1 MPRAIVVSEL
11 RTLTKVVAAFAVV
24 LLALALWGSPAWAQV
39 TSLEKT
45 GPDEVLAGEDFT
57 YAIAVRTATNPATDV
72 EVVDELPS
80 GVDLNGTLPPGCTS
94 DEALNRITVTCDLG
108 EVAANTTETITL
120 EVEAPESTGTITN
133 TAECT
138 DVALAEA
145 CADTVETEVLPAA
158 DLVITKD
165 DNPEPVDVGDNLA
178 YTLRVTNRGPQEA
191 TGVELVDDLPGNV
204 IFIELDEGENNRC
217 NLRPGQVVD
226 CALGDLGPGESTRV
240 RVLVEPEEAGTI
252 TNTARVSSNTA
263 DPRRGNNVDSVR
275 TTVEADTEPTDEE
288 TTDEETTDEE
298 TTDEETTDEE
308 TTDEETTDEET
319 TAEETTDEE
328 TSVVDG
334 QTVIIPDELS
344 DKPLPNTGGPGGIA
358 LATGCALLG
367 VGLIVNRIIR

>member
-1 MPRAIVVSEL
+1 M
-11 RTLTKVVAAFAVV
+11 
-24 LLALALWGSPAWAQV
+24 
-39 TSLEKT
+39 
-45 GPDEVLAGEDFT
+45 
-57 YAIAVRTATNPATDV
+57 
-72 EVVDELPS
+72 
-80 GVDLNGTLPPGCTS
+80 
-94 DEALNRITVTCDLG
+94 
-108 EVAANTTETITL
+108 
-120 EVEAPESTGTITN
+120 
-133 TAECT
+133 
-138 DVALAEA
+138 
-145 CADTVETEVLPAA
+145 
-158 DLVITKD
+158 ITKN

-226 CALGDLGPGESTRV
+226 CELVDLGPGESTMV

-275 TTVEADTEPTDEE
+275 TTVEADTEPTAEETTAEE
-288 TTDEETTDEE
+288 TTDEETTAEE
-298 TTDEETTDEE
+298 TTDEETTA
-308 TTDEETTDEET
+308 EET

-358 LATGCALLG
+358 LAAGCALLG